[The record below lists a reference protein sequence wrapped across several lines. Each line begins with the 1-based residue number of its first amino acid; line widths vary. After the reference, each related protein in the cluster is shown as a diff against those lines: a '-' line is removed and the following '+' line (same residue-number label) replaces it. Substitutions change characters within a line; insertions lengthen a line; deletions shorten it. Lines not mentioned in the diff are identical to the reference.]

1 MIRKKE
7 SKMKKKIIFVGPP
20 NAGKTTLRKIFFEGE
35 NRSKLLEFALEPTKG
50 VESMILK
57 LKGEV
62 GIFDLAGQE
71 NYKWFGTKKK
81 TLFYETN
88 MFIVV
93 IDAAASMEEIADF
106 TKKVINIRNDLTPS
120 AFIYLLIH
128 KIDLLERDILYE
140 LKLQIKKEIAKTY
153 SIKYAFTS
161 IQRRFFL
168 ETFSTFIDIL
178 KVSTSELTEF
188 EEDDFKFLKNT
199 IDLLFQIQNDV
210 VISKTDLIKK
220 LNISNKAI
228 ENIIKIL
235 ENKNHIKIS
244 KKAQDIPV
252 FSLTDKGKEY
262 FDTIL
267 KNFSLEK
274 FEIDTNDIEMIS
286 ERVGEPPFL
295 GFLISDNHG
304 RTLIST
310 EVYDGVFDKF
320 LRKDNEETFTDFE
333 LIPMFISALESFSK
347 VLNIKDLSGFK
358 LKGTNIKMQTIRYQL
373 LTITL
378 FMRRDTNI
386 KAVMDQIKKWF
397 DNIFEKYENDFETS
411 INTGQIS
418 HLNHL
423 TVKGKKWLDKLN
435 QEYKKISISTEII
448 DLKHVTDLHEKLDEI
463 SSNLDLKHSIQ
474 IQKLK
479 ELKSNLLIAA
489 SEENFQEIKEIAKKI
504 KYIHESSL

>member
-1 MIRKKE
+1 MSRKLV
-7 SKMKKKIIFVGPP
+7 FVGPP
-20 NAGKTTLRKIFFEGE
+20 GVGKTTLRKIFFEGE
-35 NRSKLLEFALEPTKG
+35 HSSHLLKYSLKPTHG
-50 VESMILK
+50 QESIILN
-57 LKGEV
+57 LNEEI

-81 TLFYETN
+81 TIFYETN
-88 MFIVV
+88 MFIIV
-93 IDAAASMEEIADF
+93 IDAAASMEEIVDF
-106 TKKVINIRNDLTPS
+106 IKKVINIRNDLTPS

-128 KIDLLERDILYE
+128 KIDLLERDIIYE
-140 LKLQIKKEIAKTY
+140 LKLQIKKEIAKTNL
-153 SIKYAFTS
+153 IKYAFTS

-178 KVSTSELTEF
+178 KVCTSELTEF
-188 EEDDFKFLKNT
+188 EEDNFKFLKNT

-244 KKAQDIPV
+244 KAQDIPV

-262 FDTIL
+262 FDTVL

-274 FEIDTNDIEMIS
+274 FEIDTKVIEMIS

-320 LRKDNEETFTDFE
+320 LRKDSEETFTDFE

-378 FMRRDTNI
+378 FMKSDTNI

-411 INTGQIS
+411 INTGLIS
-418 HLNHL
+418 HLKHL

>member
-50 VESMILK
+50 VESMVLK

-81 TLFYETN
+81 TIFYETN

-93 IDAAASMEEIADF
+93 IDAVSSMEEIVDF

-128 KIDLLERDILYE
+128 KIDLLERDILYK

-161 IQRRFFL
+161 IQRRFVL
-168 ETFSTFIDIL
+168 ETFSIFIDIL
-178 KVSTSELTEF
+178 KVCTAKPIELGEVNF
-188 EEDDFKFLKNT
+188 NFLKNT
-199 IDLLFQIQNDV
+199 VDLLFQIQHDV

-220 LNISNKAI
+220 LKISEKNVGNIV
-228 ENIIKIL
+228 KIL

-244 KKAQDIPV
+244 KAQDIPI

-267 KNFSLEK
+267 KNFSIEK
-274 FEIDTNDIEMIS
+274 FEIDTKDIEMIS

-295 GFLISDNHG
+295 GFLIADKNG
-304 RTLIST
+304 RTLINT
-310 EVYDGVFDKF
+310 EVYEGVFDKF
-320 LRKDNEETFTDFE
+320 LKEESEDSLTDFE
-333 LIPMFISALESFSK
+333 LIPMFINALEKFSK
-347 VLNIKDLSGFK
+347 VINIKDLSGFK
-358 LKGTNIKMQTIRYQL
+358 LKGTNIKMQTIRYQTF
-373 LTITL
+373 TITL
-378 FMRRDTNI
+378 FMKSDTNV

-435 QEYKKISISTEII
+435 QDYKKISISTEII
-448 DLKHVTDLHEKLDEI
+448 DLKNVTDLREKLDEI
-463 SSNLDLKHSIQ
+463 SNNLDLKHSIQ